1 MGDVCDMNLELLR
14 LLEEEALAAA
24 DPVVAAELSN
34 LFCDLADELRRG
46 IELWHEFDRATEK
59 RRRREGWKLLERPPT
74 RRELRYRN

>member
-14 LLEEEALAAA
+14 LLEEEALAAD

-46 IELWHEFDRATEK
+46 IELWHEFDQATEK